1 MGRHLFRSL
10 LVLFSLIVLVVV
22 APASGSP
29 PVVQYEVYAVRF
41 ATLPGCPVHFLVQ
54 GADDKRKIDLTM
66 TFWVIKGGGKIILLD
81 SGYYRDTVRKDY
93 PASDFISPAKVITE
107 LKIKPED
114 VTDVVIS
121 HIHNDHADGVDLFPK
136 AKVWMQR
143 EEYDH
148 YVGDALRTGKH
159 VEGADPVDVTAL
171 AQINKSGRLD
181 FVNGD
186 SQEIFPGITCY
197 IGGKHTWQSQ
207 YLGVQTRRGTVV
219 LASDNVYLFENI
231 EKHAAITST
240 LDAKSNLAA
249 QDRMKTLS
257 ASPDLIIPGH
267 DPKVFS
273 RFPKVSPHVVRID

>member
-1 MGRHLFRSL
+1 
-10 LVLFSLIVLVVV
+10 
-22 APASGSP
+22 
-29 PVVQYEVYAVRF
+29 
-41 ATLPGCPVHFLVQ
+41 
-54 GADDKRKIDLTM
+54 M
-66 TFWVIKGGGKIILLD
+66 TFWVIKGGGRVILFD
-81 SGYYRDTVRKDY
+81 SGFYRDKVRKDY
-93 PASDFISPAKVITE
+93 PANDFIRPSEVIAE

-121 HIHNDHADGVDLFPK
+121 HIHNDHVDGADLFPK
-136 AKVWMQR
+136 ARVWMQR
-143 EEYDH
+143 EEYGH
-148 YVGDALRTGKH
+148 YVADALRTGKN
-159 VEGADPVDVTAL
+159 VEGADPLDVSAL
-171 AQINKSGRLD
+171 ALINKSGRLS

-207 YLGVQTRRGTVV
+207 YLGVQTRRGIVV
-219 LASDNVYLFENI
+219 LASDNVYLFENL
-231 EKHAAITST
+231 EKHLPITAT

-249 QDRMKTLS
+249 QDRMKSLA